1 MTVLANMAASPAC
14 RPDLRAVDG
23 VSFLVDMLHSS
34 SSSSC
39 SEGGM
44 APDPQ
49 QRQAEAAAAER
60 VQKKAA
66 IALSR

>member
-23 VSFLVDMLHSS
+23 VSFLVDMLH